1 MLDFMKNI
9 LDEFADLIISVLP
22 KSPFIDFFESVED
35 IPYLGYLNWFIP
47 VGAILKVFT
56 AYLVCIALFYGYS
69 VLARWVKLIGD

>member
-56 AYLVCIALFYGYS
+56 AYLVCIALFYVYS
-69 VLARWVKLIGD
+69 VLARWIKLIGD